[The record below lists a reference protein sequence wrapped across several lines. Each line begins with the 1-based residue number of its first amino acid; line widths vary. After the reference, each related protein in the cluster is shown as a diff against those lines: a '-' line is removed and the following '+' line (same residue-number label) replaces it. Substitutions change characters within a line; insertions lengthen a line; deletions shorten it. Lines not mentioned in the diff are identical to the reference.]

1 MNKKIFVMSWF
12 YPPINSS
19 ESFVTY
25 KLLSHSKFDYDVWT
39 RENINSEIWDRRI
52 DESKFDSENIEVFRM
67 SCQNIDDWL
76 SAAYKY
82 FIEHADEYIAVMTRS
97 MPAEAHEF
105 GKKIKKK
112 FPNIK
117 WIASYGDPLI
127 GTPYLGGDQGK
138 NPYLLKK
145 YIEKEHPSKL
155 KSVKLAISPMRNAQ
169 KMIWKKERKAIGEDV
184 DYSKI
189 NDYTIQLADL
199 VLINNNYQK
208 KHIFSGKYE
217 KFIDKCLIVPHS
229 FDMALYAGIKRG
241 RNKKIVFSYTGH
253 LDTIR
258 SATIFLKALNRM
270 LKKDPELYKKAEIN
284 FYGHLSDDDK
294 LYIINNG
301 LYELV
306 KIKESVS
313 YKESLKIMVESDVLL
328 LFDANFNGKMSENIY
343 FPAKLADYI
352 GSGTPIMAIT
362 QIEGVSADIVRD
374 MDGIVCTHSEDE
386 IMMYLSKIIYKKY
399 KLERADKNGVDRFD
413 ANYVARGFDLYLEGI
428 LK

>member
-1 MNKKIFVMSWF
+1 
-12 YPPINSS
+12 
-19 ESFVTY
+19 
-25 KLLSHSKFDYDVWT
+25 
-39 RENINSEIWDRRI
+39 
-52 DESKFDSENIEVFRM
+52 
-67 SCQNIDDWL
+67 
-76 SAAYKY
+76 
-82 FIEHADEYIAVMTRS
+82 
-97 MPAEAHEF
+97 
-105 GKKIKKK
+105 
-112 FPNIK
+112 
-117 WIASYGDPLI
+117 
-127 GTPYLGGDQGK
+127 
-138 NPYLLKK
+138 
-145 YIEKEHPSKL
+145 
-155 KSVKLAISPMRNAQ
+155 MRNAQ